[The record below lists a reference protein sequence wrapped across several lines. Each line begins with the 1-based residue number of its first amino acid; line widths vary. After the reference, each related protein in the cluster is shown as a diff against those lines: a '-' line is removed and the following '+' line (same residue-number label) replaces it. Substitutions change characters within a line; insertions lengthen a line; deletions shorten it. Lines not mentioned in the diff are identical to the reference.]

1 MKEKGKEK
9 EKEEEKEMKRETHE
23 STSKTQYPKV
33 PNETTELWESVPF
46 VNLTF
51 MIPMSLMTG
60 AEMVVMRRRME
71 DAKRRNVPMW

>member
-1 MKEKGKEK
+1 
-9 EKEEEKEMKRETHE
+9 MKRREREEQKKETYE

-51 MIPMSLMTG
+51 KIPISLMTG
-60 AEMVVMRRRME
+60 AEMVVMSRRME
-71 DAKRRNVPMW
+71 DAKRRNVPM